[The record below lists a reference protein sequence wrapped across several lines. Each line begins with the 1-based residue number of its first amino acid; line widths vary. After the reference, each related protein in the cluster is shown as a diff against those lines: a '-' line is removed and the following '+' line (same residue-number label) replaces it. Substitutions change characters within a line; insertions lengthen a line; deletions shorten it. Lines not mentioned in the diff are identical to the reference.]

1 MIFSLAVS
9 LIALIEPLKGQ
20 LYTGKKINTVQKPF
34 QKGKEC
40 LKNVSERTQC
50 LFIDNKSK
58 RTLWLLGDSH
68 AKSLDLAGEQVA
80 NSLDMNLK
88 LFRAKV
94 TPFPPVQKYRKS
106 KKRIDLQR
114 LDDFRFVEKELH
126 RQIKVGDIIILSM
139 RLPYH
144 FGGTYYE
151 YPSSDFSFIRKDGSF
166 GSQDDSLDDWIS
178 SVINLAN
185 ISQAQGGK
193 IIIQTPTPE
202 WEREKTKLCSNKN
215 NQWFNILQNRNCQIN
230 SKFFIDK
237 NQGLYKHLFEKLS
250 RLSISHKNIF
260 LFDTY
265 KVVCPESMCSFTK
278 KGIDIYRDDDHISN
292 KWARDELAPAIF
304 KFIKA
309 SLIP

>member
-1 MIFSLAVS
+1 
-9 LIALIEPLKGQ
+9 
-20 LYTGKKINTVQKPF
+20 
-34 QKGKEC
+34 
-40 LKNVSERTQC
+40 
-50 LFIDNKSK
+50 
-58 RTLWLLGDSH
+58 
-68 AKSLDLAGEQVA
+68 
-80 NSLDMNLK
+80 
-88 LFRAKV
+88 
-94 TPFPPVQKYRKS
+94 
-106 KKRIDLQR
+106 
-114 LDDFRFVEKELH
+114 
-126 RQIKVGDIIILSM
+126 M

-151 YPSSDFSFIRKDGSF
+151 YPSSDFAFIRKDGSF
-166 GSQDDSLDDWIS
+166 GSQDDYFDNWIS

-185 ISQAQGGK
+185 ISQEKGGK

-215 NQWFNILQNRNCQIN
+215 NQWFNVLQNRNCQIN